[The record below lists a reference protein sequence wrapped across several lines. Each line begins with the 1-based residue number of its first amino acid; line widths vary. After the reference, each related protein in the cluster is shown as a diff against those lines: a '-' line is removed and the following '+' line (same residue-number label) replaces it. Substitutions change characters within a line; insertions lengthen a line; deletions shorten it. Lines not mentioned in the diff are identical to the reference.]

1 MSNRVLVPL
10 GAVMFVMVVALWAP
24 APVAQVPSDAAAR
37 LAANTY
43 DPTAPPVKGWTP
55 PRTSWGDPD
64 LQGYWLNFTYTPL
77 ERPKELAGKPL
88 YTVQEAVAAFKKA
101 VDVDATVDTTV
112 VHYDFNE
119 YGMKAWQ
126 NPSRPNRRTALI
138 LDPPDGRIPPLTPEA
153 QKRQAA
159 AAAARRPDVFS
170 YPGLYTRCI
179 IGYNG
184 WPRTP
189 ANYQGETQFVQTPG
203 YVLQIAQANSDV
215 RIIPLDGRPHLP
227 QNVRAWSGDTRGH
240 WEGNTLVVDTT
251 NFHDKRDWR
260 GSSDRLHL
268 VERYTLIDS
277 KTLRYEFTVDDPT
290 TWTRSWTV
298 ENPMPRIE
306 PPLYEFACHEGNYG
320 VINVVQGLQ
329 IREKEGIGPK
339 GVADVYRDEDGR

>member
-1 MSNRVLVPL
+1 MSDRLPLSASALVM
-10 GAVMFVMVVALWAP
+10 AVGLWAP
-24 APVAQVPSDAAAR
+24 VLIAQAPSDAAAR
-37 LAANTY
+37 LAANAY
-43 DPTAPPVKGWTP
+43 DPTAPSPKGWTP

-88 YTVQEAVAAFKKA
+88 YTVQEAVEAFTKA
-101 VDVDATVDTTV
+101 VAIDASVDPTV

-126 NPSRPNRRTALI
+126 SPSRPNRRTALI
-138 LDPPDGRIPPLTPEA
+138 VDPPDGRIPALTAEA

-159 AAAARRPDVFS
+159 AAGARSADVSS

-189 ANYQGETQFVQTPG
+189 VNYQGETQFVQIPG

-215 RIIPLDGRPHLP
+215 RVIPLDGRPHLP
-227 QNVRAWSGDTRGH
+227 QNIRTWSGDARGH

-251 NFHDKRDWR
+251 NFNGQRDWR
-260 GSSDRLHL
+260 GSTDRLHL
-268 VERYTLIDS
+268 IERYTLVDS
-277 KTLRYEFTVDDPT
+277 RTLRYEFTVEDPT
-290 TWTRSWTV
+290 TWTRSWTA

-320 VINVVQGLQ
+320 VINVITGLQ

-339 GVADVYRDEDGR
+339 ARADVYRDEDGK